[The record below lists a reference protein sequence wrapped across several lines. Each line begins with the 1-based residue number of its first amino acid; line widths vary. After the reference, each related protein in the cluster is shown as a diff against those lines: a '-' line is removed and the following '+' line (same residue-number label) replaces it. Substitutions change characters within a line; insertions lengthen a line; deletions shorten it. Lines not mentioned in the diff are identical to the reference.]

1 MIDADGFTIHT
12 CSECHTPKMA
22 ALFTPKEIQGAMR
35 CRVCTG
41 ELSRG
46 HSKAHKPT
54 EAQQPR
60 MTFHTPGQ
68 VAMRDSR

>member
-1 MIDADGFTIHT
+1 MIDADGFTIYT

-22 ALFTPKEIQGAMR
+22 ALFTPQEIEGALR

-41 ELSRG
+41 EMKRLNG
-46 HSKAHKPT
+46 KAHKPT

-60 MTFHTPGQ
+60 AVYSAPGA